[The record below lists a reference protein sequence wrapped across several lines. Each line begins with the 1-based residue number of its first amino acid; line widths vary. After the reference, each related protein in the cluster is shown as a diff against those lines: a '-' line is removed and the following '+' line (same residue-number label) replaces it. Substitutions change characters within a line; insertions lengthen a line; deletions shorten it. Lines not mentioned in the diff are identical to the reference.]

1 MELEREPAVMVAA
14 GGRFPESL
22 PSTCCCMAN
31 VRKRRLLLGTA
42 TVVLA
47 GVVISTAS
55 ADSSA
60 AIRRILPLTSELAP
74 LHVLEP
80 AHALQR
86 TTLVVAAARAESLL
100 ESGRP
105 WAAWQEIEP
114 FLASEHLTPGTALVA
129 ARAAAGWGGW
139 SHVRTL
145 LAGAPWL
152 DVTGSGDGWL
162 LLARAEESAG
172 RWGSA
177 AAAFERYAVLRSGR
191 ERGVATAR
199 RASALQRSGDPAAA
213 AVEFGAAAA
222 DLELVADWLAVR
234 RIEAYVES
242 GHMDGAPVAAPTG
255 SPIARSRWA
264 LASSALLLAAG
275 DSVGAVE
282 LLEREMR
289 TLIQRRAVVEGAGLV
304 LEWAR
309 LVGADSRRP
318 DAREQLRSLAW
329 ETTLPASLR
338 VRAADRL
345 GEIAASPT
353 PAEELARAAA
363 YEAGNRPGHA
373 ARSLRVAIA
382 AGLADD
388 PESRLRLGRL
398 LFAAADHRPARAA
411 LLDVAPSLEPEL
423 AGEAALLAARAR
435 FRAGDRAGGL
445 AELRAVAD
453 RYGGTAA
460 AGTANFLLADE
471 AATIPQALPLYRR
484 AAFSEAPEAAE
495 ALYRL
500 GDRRQRLNDHRGAA
514 DAWGEYLRRFPTGG
528 ESARIAYAAG
538 LLNLRIGRPD
548 AARKMFAATITA
560 DPLSYYAL
568 RAGERIGEDPIETI
582 LREPRPW
589 IGLTSDPAEARLAL
603 ERLDLL
609 DEVGF
614 HSEWREELDASIRR
628 LAERPLALVTLAEGL
643 ADRGRVQD
651 AVRLSRRIVEVR
663 GGQWDGRLLRVSFP
677 LPYRDLIEPE
687 AERYR
692 VDPMLF
698 AALIR
703 QESMFQPAVRSRVGA
718 TGLSQIMPA
727 TGRWIAP
734 RVGVPVDR
742 FTETLLT
749 VPELNLRMGALYLGD
764 LLRRY
769 DGARDLALAGYNA
782 GPGRADRWRRELG
795 HGRDVDA
802 FRDAIP
808 FDETRHY
815 VRVVLR
821 NAHVYRS
828 LYGSRTPVDAAQRV
842 AAAE

>member
-1 MELEREPAVMVAA
+1 
-14 GGRFPESL
+14 
-22 PSTCCCMAN
+22 MAN
-31 VRKRRLLLGTA
+31 VRKRRLFLAAGV
-42 TVVLA
+42 VVLA
-47 GVVISTAS
+47 GAGISSAS

-60 AIRRILPLTSELAP
+60 AIRRILPLTADLAP

-86 TTLVVAAARAESLL
+86 TTLVIAAARAENLL

-114 FLASEHLTPGTALVA
+114 FLKSEHLTPGTTLLA

-139 SHVRTL
+139 SNVRSL
-145 LAGAPWL
+145 LAGASWL
-152 DVTGSGDGWL
+152 DVTGGGDGWL
-162 LLARAEESAG
+162 LLARAEESSA
-172 RWGSA
+172 RWSSA
-177 AAAFERYAVLRSGR
+177 AAAYQRYAEMRTGR
-191 ERGVATAR
+191 ERGLATAR
-199 RASALQRSGDPAAA
+199 RASALLRSGDPTSAAQA
-213 AVEFGAAAA
+213 FEAAAA
-222 DLELVADWLAVR
+222 DLERVADWLAVR
-234 RIEAYVES
+234 RIEALAEAGLV
-242 GHMDGAPVAAPTG
+242 GGVPVAAPTG

-264 LASSALLLAAG
+264 LASSSLLLAAG
-275 DSVGAVE
+275 DSAAAVDR
-282 LLEREMR
+282 LEREMR
-289 TLIQRRAVVEGAGLV
+289 SLMQRRALVEGAGLV
-304 LEWAR
+304 LEWSR
-309 LVGADSRRP
+309 LVGGGPRRSE
-318 DAREQLRSLAW
+318 ARDQLRALAW
-329 ETTLPASLR
+329 ETTLPASVR

-345 GEIAASPT
+345 GDLAGSPA

-373 ARSLRVAIA
+373 ARSLRAAIA
-382 AGLADD
+382 GGLVDD
-388 PESRLRLGRL
+388 PESRFRLGRL
-398 LFAAADHRPARAA
+398 LFDAADHRPAREA
-411 LLDVAPSLEPEL
+411 LLTVAPALEPEL
-423 AGEAALLAARAR
+423 AAEAALLAARAR
-435 FRAGDRAGGL
+435 FRGGDRAGGM

-453 RYGGTAA
+453 RHAGTAA
-460 AGTANFLLADE
+460 AGTANFLLADA

-484 AAFSEAPEAAE
+484 AAFSDAPEAAE
-495 ALYRL
+495 ALFRL
-500 GDRRQRLNDHRGAA
+500 GDRRQRVNDHRGAA
-514 DAWGEYLRRFPTGG
+514 DAWDEYLRRFPTGG

-548 AARKMFAATITA
+548 AARKMFAATIEA

-568 RAGERIGEDPIETI
+568 RAGERIGEDPLDAI
-582 LREPRPW
+582 LRHPRPW

-609 DEVGF
+609 EEAGLDT
-614 HSEWREELDASIRR
+614 EWREELDASIRR
-628 LAERPLALVTLAEGL
+628 LGDRPLALVTLAEGL
-643 ADRGRVQD
+643 GDRGRVQD
-651 AVRLSRRIVEVR
+651 AVRLGRRIVEMR
-663 GGQWDGRLLRVSFP
+663 DGQWDGRLLRVTFP
-677 LPYRDLIEPE
+677 FPYRELIERE

-698 AALIR
+698 AGLIR

-734 RVGVPVDR
+734 RVGVPADR
-742 FTETLLT
+742 FSESFLT
-749 VPELNLRMGALYLGD
+749 VPEVNLRMGALYLGD
-764 LLRRY
+764 LMRRY
-769 DGARDLALAGYNA
+769 NGAMDLALAGYNA

-821 NAHVYRS
+821 NTLVYQR
-828 LYGSRTPVDAAQRV
+828 LYGSPGPVGEAPQIV
-842 AAAE
+842 AAE